1 MRFRLHNQNA
11 GQVKQNTTA
20 IAALSS
26 QVATQSATVTTQVT
40 GDDDVHT
47 VGTLAIDNAEL
58 TAVTFADAF
67 SSNGISHALDAS
79 IFNVTTAGEYS
90 INVEIRVT
98 DGTINAAGLYWVVCR
113 RYKNRTTTDT
123 TGDAYRDYHLGGSYY
138 RDHNAARDDVVLG
151 GNARIH
157 FESTTEQFEIIIR
170 KSYQQNL
177 STGDLVIDNAV
188 SYLNI
193 EKHDAAGGVDV
204 LSSVLSRL
212 SELES
217 RLGIDIVTGV
227 NDTLMFQ
234 HITYDS
240 SPNVTSYSYTIVL
253 AGRRYTTDEMLTA
266 INAAIVT
273 AGSVQNSI
281 TTTMAF
287 SGDRFIIRCTADT
300 SVLFNIQVVAG
311 SNSAAESI
319 GFVQNRVQQGSTGG
333 DLDLVATNTVLFAI
347 RDAT

>member
-1 MRFRLHNQNA
+1 MR
-11 GQVKQNTTA
+11 V
-20 IAALSS
+20 
-26 QVATQSATVTTQVT
+26 
-40 GDDDVHT
+40 
-47 VGTLAIDNAEL
+47 
-58 TAVTFADAF
+58 
-67 SSNGISHALDAS
+67 
-79 IFNVTTAGEYS
+79 TAGTS
-90 INVEIRVT
+90 TTR
-98 DGTINAAGLYWVVCR
+98 GLYRVYCR
-113 RYKNRTTTDT
+113 RYKNRTTTEA
-123 TGDAYRDYHLGGSYY
+123 TGDAYRDYFLGACYY
-138 RDHNAARDDVVLG
+138 RENQVVLG
-151 GNARIH
+151 GNVRIR
-157 FESTTEQFEIIIR
+157 FESTTEQFEIIVKR
-170 KSYQQNL
+170 VYQNDNNANL
-177 STGDLVIDNAV
+177 LDN
-188 SYLNI
+188 SSSWITI